1 MSGGAEPGRSRD
13 KTEGVTLPAT
23 AREIAETLNVH
34 MPQRAGTEVID
45 TPRYA
50 AILVPGEGPYQNV
63 VQRLRLRPEE
73 VAPVVGEVRAR
84 FAAAGCHRVTW
95 EVGTSATPGDLA
107 ERLAGLGMVPEPRE
121 PLVVGMVLS
130 RPLPSS
136 STGVVARRVTTLD
149 EFRIASAILHRG
161 FGGDGEEDPAAVEA
175 AYARHSAVRQFARY
189 LAYLGDAPV
198 AAADGLYVDAGVVL
212 SGGVTLPEAR
222 GRGAYRALIA
232 ARWEEGV
239 RRGTPALISQA
250 GAMSRPILK
259 RLGFEEVAEIRVL
272 LDEIGGD
279 AGRST

>member
-1 MSGGAEPGRSRD
+1 
-13 KTEGVTLPAT
+13 VTLPAT
-23 AREIAETLNVH
+23 AREIAESLNVH

-50 AILVPGEGPYQNV
+50 AILVPGEGEYQNV

-73 VAPVVGEVRAR
+73 VEPVVGEVRAR
-84 FAAAGCHRVTW
+84 FVAAGSHRVTW
-95 EVGTSATPGDLA
+95 EIGPSATPGDLV
-107 ERLAGLGMVPEPRE
+107 ERLVGLGMVPEPRE
-121 PLVVGMVLS
+121 PLVVGMVLA

-136 STGVVARRVTTLD
+136 STGVVVRRVIGLD
-149 EFRIASAILHRG
+149 EFRIASAILSRG
-161 FGGDGEEDPAAVEA
+161 FGGDGEEEDPAAVLA

-198 AAADGLYVDAGVVL
+198 AAADALFDDAGVVMN
-212 SGGVTLPEAR
+212 GGVTLPEAR

-239 RRGTPALISQA
+239 RRGTPALITQA

-272 LDEIGGD
+272 LDEIGKT
-279 AGRST
+279 AEST